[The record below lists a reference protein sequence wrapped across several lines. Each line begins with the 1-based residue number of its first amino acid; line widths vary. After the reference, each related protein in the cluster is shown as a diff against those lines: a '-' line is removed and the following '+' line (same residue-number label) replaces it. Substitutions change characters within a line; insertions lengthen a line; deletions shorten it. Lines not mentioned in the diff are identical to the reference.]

1 MDLEIGYRIK
11 SKRKELNLTGAKIKE
26 LTGISTGNLSDIENG
41 KVLPSATSLILLAQV
56 FDCSIDYILLGKNRI
71 CEISISPE
79 DHEWLELIHSLPAD
93 KKDMCKGYLKGV
105 ADASACSPKH
115 TENAE
120 KLAVG
125 K

>member
-79 DHEWLELIHSLPAD
+79 DQEWLELIHSLPAD

-105 ADASACSPKH
+105 ADASTCSPKPVKS
-115 TENAE
+115 TE